1 MADDCC
7 LTVPAPPEPEP
18 EADAAADA
26 LATPQQWASMTFA
39 PIVIDE
45 NKFGPGWDQT
55 RGAIARAAIGLLRFD
70 DQSLTRHFRSGPEP
84 LRRALDEYAGLQ
96 QEIAY
101 LKTHI
106 EALETAATRVLC
118 AASRCAEQGE

>member
-1 MADDCC
+1 MADDCDP
-7 LTVPAPPEPEP
+7 TERAPSEP
-18 EADAAADA
+18 EADSSADA

-39 PIVIDE
+39 PIIIDE

-55 RGAIARAAIGLLRFD
+55 RGAIARAAIALLRFD
-70 DQSLTRHFRSGPEP
+70 DESLTQHYLSGPEP
-84 LRRALDEYAGLQ
+84 LRRALEVHAELQ

-106 EALETAATRVLC
+106 EALEMAATRVLC
-118 AASRCAEQGE
+118 AASRCAEQGR